1 MNTCGKLL
9 IALWALPMGAMLATS
24 SAQANLVGL
33 WEFENSGSPGEATIG
48 NDLVVNNSNGTI
60 ATVAGIGGTDGAFA
74 VGVGDHFSANHDIP
88 ANGGSS
94 SYVNEFTFVY
104 DLLLPSSTDSTWR
117 SLFQTSDNNS
127 NDGDYFVSTSNTVGL
142 SAINYSTQTV
152 SADQWYRLVFSA
164 DIGETPSFV
173 TTVTDSSGT
182 SWSFDHAF
190 QGLDGRHSLYP
201 IDNQNVVHFFA
212 DESGEDNEV
221 HVSNLAIYDFPLTN
235 RQALSLG
242 VPGGAIPNL
251 SPVPEPTALGT
262 GLLAAIGIA
271 ALARRRF

>member
-1 MNTCGKLL
+1 MNTSGKLL
-9 IALWALPMGAMLATS
+9 IAFCAVQMGAMLATS

-48 NDLVVNNSNGTI
+48 NDLIVNNSNATI
-60 ATVAGIGGTDGAFA
+60 AGVTGIDGTDGAFA

-104 DLLLPSSTDSTWR
+104 DLYLPSSTDSTWR
-117 SLFQTSDNNS
+117 SLFQTSDDNS
-127 NDGDYFVSTSNTVGL
+127 NDGDYFVSTSNKVGL
-142 SAINYSTQTV
+142 SAINYSSQAV

-164 DIGETPSFV
+164 NIGDTPSFV
-173 TTVTDSSGT
+173 TTVTDTSGT
-182 SWSFDHAF
+182 SWSFDHAD
-190 QGLDGRHSLYP
+190 QSLDGRHSLYP
-201 IDNQNVVHFFA
+201 VDNQNIVHFFA

-221 HVSNLAIYDFPLTN
+221 HVSSLAIYDFPLTN

-242 VPGGAIPNL
+242 VPGAAIPNL
-251 SPVPEPTALGT
+251 APVPEPTALST
-262 GLLAAIGIA
+262 GLLAAICVA
-271 ALARRRF
+271 VMARRRF